1 MPTCQSEKSI
11 FIAFFSRTGVLGRA
25 MQSSG
30 SHPVLCLLFRK
41 TAGRSK
47 ERQIA
52 KPRFPAIS
60 DPLKERL
67 SLFALRETSHF
78 GPFSALK
85 TGNSNERVTIPP
97 QSLRLYIVLVHSC

>member
-67 SLFALRETSHF
+67 SLFALRGASHLGPFF
-78 GPFSALK
+78 GPE
-85 TGNSNERVTIPP
+85 NR
-97 QSLRLYIVLVHSC
+97 Q